1 MCVRKFGCLVCRLLD
16 TGNEQ
21 DNIMNDTGEDGDDVS
36 DRGDD
41 VSDRG
46 NDNNIGDGDDFC
58 DGGDM
63 GEITTCARCYP
74 LGITTYTYETH
85 C

>member
-41 VSDRG
+41 NGDSD
-46 NDNNIGDGDDFC
+46 NIG

-63 GEITTCARCYP
+63 GDITTCARCYP
-74 LGITTYTYETH
+74 LGITTYTTETP